1 MIEDDVL
8 DVSEALG
15 DWLRPRTIKTVTK
28 STIDFHPV
36 EVVTA
41 RTQHCM
47 VQPARPEQLIKRQL
61 DVKLRHVMVHSENDI
76 DMGELIEFEG
86 LDFRVIGPAQWTGYG
101 YAEATAVET
110 KEPLKQVSP

>member
-8 DVSEALG
+8 DVSDALG

-28 STIDFHPV
+28 STVDFQPV

-41 RTQHCM
+41 RTQDCM

-61 DVKLRHVMVHSENDI
+61 DVKLRHVMVHSESDI
-76 DMGELIEFEG
+76 NMDELIEFEG

-101 YAEATAVET
+101 YVEVTAVET
-110 KEPLKQVSP
+110 KEPLKQVTP